1 MKHPAWPAFLRRD
14 WGIARSYRFPFLL
27 GVISNLLAVAIF
39 YYLSSIV
46 RTSELP
52 ANAGRSQG
60 YFAFAI
66 VGIVVFD
73 LLVIGVV
80 GAARRTREEL
90 LSGTLEL
97 LAAAPLPQWL
107 IAAGGASYDMIYG
120 VITGAVVLVAAVV
133 IFGAEFALH
142 ASAVPAVILA
152 TLATI
157 ALVAA
162 LAMAVAA
169 VTVVVKQAATV
180 AGLLTTVLAIISGV
194 YYPLT
199 VLPNALQAI
208 AWASPLRWSLDVLR
222 PALFGHA
229 VPTAELAA
237 TVAAGVIA
245 LPLAATL
252 YEAALRRARRAGS
265 LAQY

>member
-1 MKHPAWPAFLRRD
+1 MSHPAWPAFVRRD
-14 WGIARSYRFPFLL
+14 WGIARSYRFPFVL
-27 GVISNLLAVAIF
+27 GVVSNLLAVAIF

-46 RTSELP
+46 RTNQLP
-52 ANAGRSQG
+52 ADAGRSQG
-60 YFAFAI
+60 YLSFAI

-73 LLVIGVV
+73 LLVIGLV

-97 LAAAPLPQWL
+97 LAAAPLPPWL

-120 VITGAVVLVAAVV
+120 VLTGAVVLVAAVV
-133 IFGAEFALH
+133 VFGAQFALQ
-142 ASAVPAVILA
+142 ASAVPAVVAA

-157 ALVAA
+157 ALIAA
-162 LAMAVAA
+162 LAIAVAA
-169 VTVVVKQAATV
+169 VTVIVKQAAAV
-180 AGLLTTVLAIISGV
+180 AGLAATVLAIISGV
-194 YYPLT
+194 YYPLS
-199 VLPNALQAI
+199 VLPGLLQAI

-222 PALFGHA
+222 PALFGHP